1 MKKYIELI
9 RSNETVNRILA
20 EYGSQ
25 LKKIALVGVLVVAVL
40 LAFAFKSADT
50 SATIVDDSRE
60 AVAAES
66 EVATIFVDIGGAV
79 NNPMLAE
86 LPEGSRV
93 EDAIVAAGGIR
104 NDADLTNINRADF
117 LEDGEKIYIP
127 ILPVSEGDTIE
138 GGDNAAASASAGTA
152 GTGKVN
158 INTAD
163 STALQTLNGVGP
175 ATAEKIIDYRNSNGR
190 FKKTEDLKNVSGIGD
205 KTYEKLKDDITI

>member
-40 LAFAFKSADT
+40 LVFAFKSADT

-127 ILPVSEGDTIE
+127 ILPVIEGDTIE
-138 GGDNAAASASAGTA
+138 GGDNAAASASVGTA

-205 KTYEKLKDDITI
+205 KTYE

>member
-127 ILPVSEGDTIE
+127 ILPVVEGDTVE
-138 GGDNAAASASAGTA
+138 AGDNAAASTSAGTA